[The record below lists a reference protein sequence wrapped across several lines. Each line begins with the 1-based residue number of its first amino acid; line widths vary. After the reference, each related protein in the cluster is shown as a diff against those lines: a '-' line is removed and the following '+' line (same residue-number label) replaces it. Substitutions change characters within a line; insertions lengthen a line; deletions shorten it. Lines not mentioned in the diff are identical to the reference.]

1 MKTPID
7 LNTWNRKEHFLLFSK
22 YDNPFWSVSAHVDAT
37 QVYQKSKERHLSF
50 AAAYH
55 WAATKAANEVD
66 ALRMRIEND
75 LPVLY
80 DRIHVSTTIA
90 RPDGTFGFSFT
101 KYESDFEKFHKD
113 FIIETK
119 RVQSET
125 GLKSPYTDVDVI
137 YCTVLKNIRFTSME
151 HAHNLGDG
159 GVIPFFAFGKFFEEG
174 GKLLLPTSLR
184 IHHALVDGQH
194 VGQFYKR
201 FEEILHEF

>member
-1 MKTPID
+1 MFALEVRTFTSILYATTMKTPID

-151 HAHNLGDG
+151 HAQWVLALNA
-159 GVIPFFAFGKFFEEG
+159 VRISRGKIQTG
-174 GKLLLPTSLR
+174 RSCSKNCSNARLLFVTT
-184 IHHALVDGQH
+184 
-194 VGQFYKR
+194 
-201 FEEILHEF
+201 